1 METKLLFPTPVWVED
16 DCGVDLERIQKWVK
30 IVKETDPNGRVAS
43 NDGGW
48 QSQDFIP
55 PYIKQDHALTEL
67 YEKILEISYKAA
79 DEWGFQHYILEV
91 SNLWMNVNTRGNYNH
106 VHTHAGSVLSG
117 VFYAKVPTCC
127 SGDLKFLR
135 DFKDQNLKEGWGC
148 DPNFD
153 RWEHLNETEHYHSPK
168 ENQLIVFPSWLP
180 HSVDRSSSEDER
192 ISLSFNLHVFSKI
205 YQDNEVYPSKRSTN
219 TNVPLKVI

>member
-1 METKLLFPTPVWVED
+1 M
-16 DCGVDLERIQKWVK
+16 
-30 IVKETDPNGRVAS
+30 
-43 NDGGW
+43 
-48 QSQDFIP
+48 
-55 PYIKQDHALTEL
+55 
-67 YEKILEISYKAA
+67 
-79 DEWGFQHYILEV
+79 
-91 SNLWMNVNTRGNYNH
+91 
-106 VHTHAGSVLSG
+106 SG

-205 YQDNEVYPSKRSTN
+205 YQDNEVYPSKRPTD